1 MAAQR
6 ATRSPWRAAASP
18 DAKARLAHVQAVL
31 RGGRA
36 RRRHGRPLCVRRGH
50 GWGPRGDRAHAVGRA
65 GPRRIL
71 FGLDPVP
78 RRVAQL
84 RERNNRHPYV
94 PRFFS
99 SVAHEVCQGRVEGFV
114 YTWQDNA
121 HQQCS
126 WDYAEYHLTAFTQWS
141 GTDQEVWLWF
151 LRVESDLCGALLDSV
166 AGAADRPKLD
176 SALGASVSLD

>member
-1 MAAQR
+1 MAFELSAKRR
-6 ATRSPWRAAASP
+6 ANLFLIARDFLTLHYSESLDVVDELLRNLGEINSGRAALPSTFC
-18 DAKARLAHVQAVL
+18 LGIV
-31 RGGRA
+31 
-36 RRRHGRPLCVRRGH
+36 HGC
-50 GWGPRGDRAHAVGRA
+50 
-65 GPRRIL
+65 I

-99 SVAHEVCQGRVEGFV
+99 RVAHEVCQGRVEGFV